1 MGWGFIFKGVA
12 LYLGFRVLDLVF
24 VVFQPSTSLAS
35 AIMLIYSLGVIAYMG
50 SSLVLAAEIILGRT
64 PSH

>member
-24 VVFQPSTSLAS
+24 AIFQPSASLAS
-35 AIMLIYSLGVIAYMG
+35 AIMLTYSLGALAYMG
-50 SSLVLAAEIILGRT
+50 SSLVTAAKIILGRS

>member
-1 MGWGFIFKGVA
+1 MGWGFIFKGFA
-12 LYLGFRVLDLVF
+12 LYLGFRVLDLFFAVL
-24 VVFQPSTSLAS
+24 QPSTSLAS

-50 SSLVLAAEIILGRT
+50 SSLVLAAKIILGRS

>member
-24 VVFQPSTSLAS
+24 AVFQPSTSLAS
-35 AIMLIYSLGVIAYMG
+35 TVMLIYSLGVIAYMG
-50 SSLVLAAEIILGRT
+50 SSMVLAAKIILGRS